1 MRPTIAL
8 ILLNILL
15 FSISSASAQAN
26 EKWLEDYSAMK
37 KFMSEAYANL
47 EWARTRIDLVELDKK
62 TLDAL
67 KKADSDA
74 AARKVLDQF
83 LSEFRDGH
91 LRLQEVKA
99 DSGNHQKTAIP
110 ADATAAK
117 ACGDMGYRLRMAKF
131 STPFDTVAGFRR
143 INAPADPFPSGVFP
157 VANGKNVAVINIPI
171 FMQQGYFGLCSKAW
185 EEVRPNLTAPCD
197 DKCVDG
203 INRRVEEMLTKKLAE
218 QIGHLND
225 HKPDHFIVD
234 IGGNGGGND
243 WVKTVAGML
252 SPKPLR
258 PIRSGFIRHPHWVP
272 IMEGNLGPINADLA
286 RKDITEKQ
294 RTILFE
300 AKKRL
305 ERLVSEAKSACDMSF
320 VWTTNEP
327 RKNCT
332 RLNSEP
338 MYSSGLFERL
348 SPEIL
353 NGLSSRKILY
363 KDTELAGTPVLKQNP
378 ILLVDRRTA
387 SASEMLA
394 SLMQIS
400 GSATV
405 IGEKTAGA
413 GCGYVDGGTKYFLPN
428 SKLRLWMPDCVRYRA
443 DGANEVEGIKP
454 DVLLW
459 ETNADPTTRSA
470 KVLEYLSS
478 LK

>member
-1 MRPTIAL
+1 MRSTIA
-8 ILLNILL
+8 ILTLTI
-15 FSISSASAQAN
+15 FSFFSTPATAQVN
-26 EKWLEDYSAMK
+26 EKWLEDYTFMK
-37 KFMSEAYANL
+37 KSMSEAYANL
-47 EWARTRIDLVELDKK
+47 EWARTKLDLVELDKR
-62 TLDAL
+62 TTDAL
-67 KKADSDA
+67 RQADSDA

-83 LSEFRDGH
+83 LAEFRDGH
-91 LRLQEVKA
+91 LRLQEQKTGSA
-99 DSGNHQKTAIP
+99 PQKTAIP
-110 ADATAAK
+110 PDATASK

-131 STPFDTVAGFRR
+131 STPFETLPDFRR
-143 INAPADPFPSGVFP
+143 VNAATDPFPSGVFP
-157 VANGKNVAVINIPI
+157 LSSSKTVAIIKIPI
-171 FMQQGYFGLCSKAW
+171 FMPQGYFGLCNAAW
-185 EEVRPNLTAPCD
+185 EEVRTKLTAPCD

-203 INRRVEEMLTKKLAE
+203 INRRVEEMLTKKLVD
-218 QIGHLND
+218 QIGQLTELKPEHL
-225 HKPDHFIVD
+225 IVD

-243 WVKTVAGML
+243 WVKAVAGML
-252 SPKPLR
+252 SPQPLR
-258 PIRSGFIRHPHWVP
+258 PIRFGFIRHPHWVP
-272 IMEGNLGPINADLA
+272 ILEGNLGPINADLA
-286 RKDITEKQ
+286 RKDLSDKQ
-294 RTILFE
+294 RTVLVE
-300 AKKRL
+300 AKRRL
-305 ERLVSEAKSACDMSF
+305 EKLVAEAKSPCDMSF

-338 MYSSGLFERL
+338 TYSSGLFERL
-348 SPEIL
+348 DPEIL

-443 DGANEVEGIKP
+443 DGVNEVEGIKP
-454 DVLLW
+454 DVVLW
-459 ETNADPTTRSA
+459 ETNADPATRSA